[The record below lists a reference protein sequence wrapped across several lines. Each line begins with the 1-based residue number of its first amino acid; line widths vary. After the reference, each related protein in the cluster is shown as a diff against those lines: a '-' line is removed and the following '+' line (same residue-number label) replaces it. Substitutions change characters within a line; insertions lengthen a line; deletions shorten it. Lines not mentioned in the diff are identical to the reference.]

1 MNALVTGGA
10 GFIGSHLVK
19 RLLDLD
25 HDVTVLD
32 DLSTGRMEN
41 LSENC
46 RLVVGDV
53 REAGCVRSCVAGKD
67 TVFHLAAFTS
77 VAGSI
82 EDPDTCFDVNVTGTE
97 NLLQQACLA
106 GVRRVV
112 FSSTSAVYPEHP
124 DTPRAEDTL
133 PDPKSPYAQ
142 SKLEGESLLRQYQ
155 QREGLSWTALRYF
168 NVYGPSQDAQSDYAA
183 VIPAFLSATLKNEPL
198 TIHGDGQQTRDFVY
212 VEDVV
217 EANLLASA
225 SKECGIFN
233 VGTSCPVSILCLAK
247 TVIQLEGSKAGYTFA
262 GPRPG
267 DVLSSTAD
275 ISQISARLKWAPRW
289 NLNGGLKET
298 SPWFKSRRCGTEQ

>member
-1 MNALVTGGA
+1 MNVLVTGGA
-10 GFIGSHLVK
+10 GFIGSHLVE

-32 DLSTGRMEN
+32 DLSTGRMEK
-41 LSENC
+41 LSEKC

-53 REAGCVRSCVAGKD
+53 REANCVRNCVAGKD
-67 TVFHLAAFTS
+67 KVFHLAAFTS

-142 SKLEGESLLRQYQ
+142 SKLEGESLLRKYQ

-168 NVYGPSQDAQSDYAA
+168 NVYGPGQDAQSDYAA

-247 TVIQLEGSKAGYTFA
+247 TVIGLEGSKAGYTFA

-275 ISQISARLKWAPRW
+275 ISQISSRLNWAPRW
-289 NLNGGLKET
+289 NLNEGLKET
-298 SPWFKSRRCGTEQ
+298 SRWFKSRRRGTEQ